1 MLLKPGSRFPVF
13 SPYKGEEAKERAQKR
28 MELNAQKRQQ
38 LEQERKLLLKS
49 MEIVTAAANLDL
61 TKRKRDDHSDNDV
74 SSDD

>member
-1 MLLKPGSRFPVF
+1 
-13 SPYKGEEAKERAQKR
+13 